1 MGIPVIFRKNKLQ
14 KFIQE
19 ISRRKFIASFKRDLS
34 KAVLNLFLLAVHVDK
49 SAVKYENMSSKY
61 THIDSSFIDNI
72 FGADFADMQ
81 LISKI
86 NQGICFLLCWDVN
99 PRTYIDFNKENSK
112 KSPNFKNGD
121 NVTISKYKH
130 IFDKG
135 YVWNLSG

>member
-1 MGIPVIFRKNKLQ
+1 MDINVTLPQWSISFLIKN
-14 KFIQE
+14 
-19 ISRRKFIASFKRDLS
+19 ISGVAATLTRSESLTTWATQ
-34 KAVLNLFLLAVHVDK
+34 NK
-49 SAVKYENMSSKY
+49 SDVKYENISSKY

-112 KSPNFKNGD
+112 KSPKFKNGD

>member
-1 MGIPVIFRKNKLQ
+1 MDINVTLPQWSLSFLIKN
-14 KFIQE
+14 
-19 ISRRKFIASFKRDLS
+19 ISGVAATLTRSESLTTWATR
-34 KAVLNLFLLAVHVDK
+34 NK
-49 SAVKYENMSSKY
+49 SAVKYENISSKY

-112 KSPNFKNGD
+112 KSPKFKNGD
-121 NVTISKYKH
+121 NVTISKCKH

>member
-1 MGIPVIFRKNKLQ
+1 MDINVTLPQWSLSFLIKN
-14 KFIQE
+14 
-19 ISRRKFIASFKRDLS
+19 ISGVAATLTRSESLTTWATQ
-34 KAVLNLFLLAVHVDK
+34 NK
-49 SAVKYENMSSKY
+49 SAVKYENISSKY